1 MARENKYRTW
11 NTRTKQMN
19 YNPDYNS
26 SSERL
31 NDSFNWSK
39 EIIEMQYTGRKDK
52 NEVEVWEG
60 DMLRDN
66 SGEIYV
72 VGPGGKQRTIKEP
85 ISVTN
90 DFLWEEIIGNI
101 YENSDIK
108 L

>member
-1 MARENKYRTW
+1 MAREKKFRAWDEVDKKFRYLDLSDIW
-11 NTRTKQMN
+11 Q
-19 YNPDYNS
+19 
-26 SSERL
+26 
-31 NDSFNWSK
+31 
-39 EIIEMQYTGRKDK
+39 QYTGRKDK

>member
-1 MARENKYRTW
+1 
-11 NTRTKQMN
+11 
-19 YNPDYNS
+19 
-26 SSERL
+26 
-31 NDSFNWSK
+31 
-39 EIIEMQYTGRKDK
+39 
-52 NEVEVWEG
+52 
-60 DMLRDN
+60 MLRDN

-85 ISVTN
+85 IYVTN